1 MKYGTYYLQLCDL
14 FSTEEL
20 VEVPL
25 KRLAEEWEITTRYA
39 KKIIQELNKE
49 NFIDWTPGK
58 GRGNVSRIRLLYSKH
73 DVVFGMAKDHVRRRK
88 IHEAFS
94 VIHNHAPEVKE
105 NFVDWLSDPSL

>member
-1 MKYGTYYLQLCDL
+1 MKYGAYYLQLCDL
-14 FSTEEL
+14 FSTEEM

-25 KRLAEEWEITTRYA
+25 KRLAEEWKITTRYA
-39 KKIIQELNKE
+39 KKIIQELNKQNIIE
-49 NFIDWTPGK
+49 WTPGK
-58 GRGNVSRIRLLYSKH
+58 GRGNLSKLRLNYSKH